1 MEFPTM
7 KKKSF
12 ESGQPAR
19 EFLEISQFS
28 NFKILNVFSVSA
40 SILSFEHQ
48 GLILDFLTTCATLSN
63 LFSTQQ
69 NILYSVANFEHSL
82 FFFFQFPNIFYSSQV
97 KTKTSLSPKT

>member
-1 MEFPTM
+1 MEFPTK

-12 ESGQPAR
+12 ESGQPTR

-48 GLILDFLTTCATLSN
+48 GLILEFLTTCATLSN

-82 FFFFQFPNIFYSSQV
+82 FFFFNFQTFSTLAKIR
-97 KTKTSLSPKT
+97 LRLRLA